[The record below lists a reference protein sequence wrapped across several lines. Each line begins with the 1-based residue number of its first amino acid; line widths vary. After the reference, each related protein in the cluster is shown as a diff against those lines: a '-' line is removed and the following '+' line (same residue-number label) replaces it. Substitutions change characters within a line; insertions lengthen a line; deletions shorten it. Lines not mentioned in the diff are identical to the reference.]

1 MLDGKM
7 SNHPT
12 QKRPVGRPRIK
23 HPMRTYSIV
32 LPEKLA
38 DRIDDAAWEADISR
52 AKWIRDAAIQRLER
66 EESGN

>member
-1 MLDGKM
+1 
-7 SNHPT
+7 
-12 QKRPVGRPRIK
+12 
-23 HPMRTYSIV
+23 MRTYSIV